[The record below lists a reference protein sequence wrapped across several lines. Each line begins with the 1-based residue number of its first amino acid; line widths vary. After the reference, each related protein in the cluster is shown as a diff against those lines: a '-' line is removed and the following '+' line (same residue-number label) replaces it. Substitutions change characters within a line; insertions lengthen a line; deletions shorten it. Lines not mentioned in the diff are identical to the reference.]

1 MATIERLLE
10 IYPCCLSFIGP
21 GKFNTFIERYKESDP
36 KALQNAL
43 EEDHT
48 LPPFL
53 SELAR
58 LEWALYE
65 VSNTSV
71 AIPRDID
78 KICINPTFQILQMS
92 WKNLESLL
100 GQENSSPIEP
110 EQGKEIVFIWK
121 DPKSNTTKVRRAS
134 DEELL
139 ILKIIVEGINPEK
152 VAEEGN
158 LPIGAIDRALD
169 RTILKGILLSPKSRI
184 KRDPSIFTVATRDEK
199 RFLSSQSFTLQWHV
213 TQACDLHCRHCY
225 DRSTRTHMEFDQ
237 ALMIL
242 DDLRSFC
249 RNNYVRGAI
258 SFTGGNPFLYPNFIE
273 LYREASDRGFA
284 LSILGN
290 PVPRETL
297 EHVLI
302 IQKPTH
308 FQVSLEGLPEHND
321 YIRGLGHFSRI
332 IEFLKVLRDLKIFSM
347 VMLTLTKENM
357 HQILPLA
364 EVLRDHADR
373 FHFNRLSMV
382 GEGSDLTL
390 PARDNYIAFLES
402 YVKATDHNPILGFKD
417 NLINILRHKKGMKP
431 FGGCTG
437 YGCGAAFNFL
447 AALPDGEVHACRK
460 LPSRIGNLFKE
471 SIEDIYNSAMANR
484 YRSGSSACKSCTI
497 RPVCGGCLASAYSHG
512 LNIFEEKDPFCFM
525 DISL

>member
-1 MATIERLLE
+1 MATIERLRE
-10 IYPCCLSFIGP
+10 IYPCCLSFIGSQWTR
-21 GKFNTFIERYKESDP
+21 FTEHFKENDP

-43 EEDHT
+43 EKDHT
-48 LPPFL
+48 LPLFL

-65 VSNTSV
+65 VSNSTV

-78 KICINPTFQILQMS
+78 KICINPTFQLLQLS
-92 WKNLESLL
+92 WKNLASLL
-100 GQENSSPIEP
+100 EQENSSPAEP
-110 EQGKEIVFIWK
+110 AQEKEIVLIWK
-121 DPKSNTTKVRRAS
+121 DPKSSTTKVRLAS

-139 ILKIIVEGINPEK
+139 VLKIIAEEINFEK

-158 LPIGAIDRALD
+158 LPVGAIDRAID
-169 RTILKGILLSPKSRI
+169 RTIRKGILLSPKSHI
-184 KRDPSIFTVATRDEK
+184 KRDPSIFTDATRDDK
-199 RFLSSQSFTLQWHV
+199 RFLSSQSFTLQWHI

-225 DRSTRTHMEFDQ
+225 DRSARTHMEFEQ

-242 DDLRSFC
+242 DDLRLFC

-258 SFTGGNPFLYPNFIE
+258 SFTGGNPFLYPHFIE
-273 LYREASDRGFA
+273 LYRAASERGFA

-290 PVPRETL
+290 PILRETL

-321 YIRGLGHFSRI
+321 YIRGPGHFSRI

-357 HQILPLA
+357 HQILPLT
-364 EVLRDHADR
+364 EILRDHADR

-382 GEGSDLTL
+382 GEGAALTL
-390 PARDNYIAFLES
+390 PARDDYIAFLES
-402 YVKATDHNPILGFKD
+402 YVKATEHNPILGLKD
-417 NLINILRHKKGMKP
+417 NLMNILRHKKGMKP

-460 LPSRIGNLFKE
+460 LPSPIGNLFNQ
-471 SIEDIYNSAMANR
+471 SIADIYNSDMANR

-525 DISL
+525 DIS

>member
-1 MATIERLLE
+1 MATIERLLK

-21 GKFNTFIERYKESDP
+21 DKFNTFIECFKESNP
-36 KALQNAL
+36 QALQNAL

-48 LPPFL
+48 VIPFL

-58 LEWALYE
+58 LEWAFYE
-65 VSNTSV
+65 VSKSSV

-78 KICINPTFQILQMS
+78 KVCINPTFQILHMS
-92 WKNLESLL
+92 WKNLVPLL
-100 GQENSSPIEP
+100 EQEHSSFIEP
-110 EQGKEIVFIWK
+110 VQGNEFVIIWK
-121 DPKSNTTKVRRAS
+121 EPTSNKTKVRRAS

-139 ILKIIVEGINPEK
+139 ILKIIAEGRNPEK

-158 LPIGAIDRALD
+158 LPIDAIDRAID
-169 RTILKGILLSPKSRI
+169 RTIRKGILLSPNSHI
-184 KRDPSIFTVATRDEK
+184 ERDPSIFTVATRDDE
-199 RFLSSQSFTLQWHV
+199 RFLSSQSFTLQWHI

-225 DRSTRTHMEFDQ
+225 DRSSRSQMEFDQ
-237 ALMIL
+237 ALRIL

-249 RNNYVRGAI
+249 RDNYVRGAV
-258 SFTGGNPFLYPNFIE
+258 SFTGGNPFLYPHFIE
-273 LYREASDRGFA
+273 LYRAASERGFT

-290 PVPRETL
+290 PVPLETL
-297 EHVLI
+297 ERVLI

-321 YIRGLGHFSRI
+321 YIRGPGHFSRI

-364 EVLRDHADR
+364 EVLRDHTDR

-382 GEGSDLTL
+382 GEGADLTL
-390 PARDNYIAFLES
+390 PARDDYIAFLES
-402 YVKATDHNPILGFKD
+402 YVIATDNNPILGLKD

-460 LPSRIGNLFKE
+460 LPSRIGNLFNQ
-471 SIEDIYNSAMANR
+471 SIADIYNSDMANR

-497 RPVCGGCLASAYSHG
+497 RPVCGGCLASAFSHG

-525 DISL
+525 DIS

>member
-1 MATIERLLE
+1 MATIERLRE
-10 IYPCCLSFIGP
+10 IYPCSLSYIGP
-21 GKFNTFIERYKESDP
+21 QWTKFTEHFKKSDP

-65 VSNTSV
+65 VSTGSV
-71 AIPRDID
+71 VIPLDID
-78 KICINPTFQILQMS
+78 KICINPSFQILQLS
-92 WKNLESLL
+92 WKNLASLL
-100 GQENSSPIEP
+100 EQENPSPAEP
-110 EQGKEIVFIWK
+110 AQGKEIILIWK
-121 DPKSNTTKVRRAS
+121 DPKSNKTKVRLAS

-139 ILKIIVEGINPEK
+139 VLKIIAEEINPEK

-158 LPIGAIDRALD
+158 LPIGAIDRAID
-169 RTILKGILLSPKSRI
+169 RSIRKGILLSPKSLI
-184 KRDPSIFTVATRDEK
+184 KRDPSIFTVATWDDE
-199 RFLSSQSFTLQWHV
+199 RFLSSQSFTLQWHI

-225 DRSTRTHMEFDQ
+225 DRSVRTHMEFDQ

-242 DDLRSFC
+242 DDLRLFC
-249 RNNYVRGAI
+249 RKNYVRGAI
-258 SFTGGNPFLYPNFIE
+258 SFTGGNPFLYPHFIE
-273 LYREASDRGFA
+273 LYRAASERGFT

-321 YIRGLGHFSRI
+321 YIRGPGHFSRI
-332 IEFLKVLRDLKIFSM
+332 IDFLKVLRDLKIFSM

-364 EVLRDHADR
+364 EILRDHADR
-373 FHFNRLSMV
+373 FHFNRLSIV
-382 GEGSDLTL
+382 GEGAALTL
-390 PARDNYIAFLES
+390 PARDDYIAFLES
-402 YVKATDHNPILGFKD
+402 YVKAIDHNPILGLKD
-417 NLINILRHKKGMKP
+417 NLMNILRHKKGITP

-460 LPSRIGNLFKE
+460 LPSPIGNLFKQ
-471 SIEDIYNSAMANR
+471 SIADIYSSDTANR
-484 YRSGSSACKSCTI
+484 YRSGSSACTSCTI
-497 RPVCGGCLASAYSHG
+497 RPVCGGCLASAFSHG
-512 LNIFEEKDPFCFM
+512 LNIFQEKDPFCFM
-525 DISL
+525 DIS